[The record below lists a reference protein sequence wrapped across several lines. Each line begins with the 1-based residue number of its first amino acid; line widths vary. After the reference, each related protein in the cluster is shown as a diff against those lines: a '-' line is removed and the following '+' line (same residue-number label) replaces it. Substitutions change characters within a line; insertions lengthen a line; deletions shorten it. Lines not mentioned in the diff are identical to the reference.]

1 MVDHRVTKTTE
12 NETADNEELLYIH
25 LFLLRN
31 NLGNIKF
38 THLNYTIQCLL
49 YSQCYATITNSRTFL
64 SPSEKTHIH

>member
-25 LFLLRN
+25 HFLLRY

-38 THLNYTIQCLL
+38 THLNYTIQCFLL
-49 YSQCYATITNSRTFL
+49 YS
-64 SPSEKTHIH
+64 